1 MPDFEKMDKEIILLL
16 DAEHKKDEPNYT
28 HNFEKMKK
36 ISLKNLNLNEV
47 EQLSRE
53 QLKNV
58 LGGEVETTGGC
69 CVHTEDWTQ
78 SQCDYGRDQA

>member
-1 MPDFEKMDKEIILLL
+1 
-16 DAEHKKDEPNYT
+16 
-28 HNFEKMKK
+28 MKK

-58 LGGEVETTGGC
+58 LGGFTGGGGSGSTSC
-69 CVHTEDWTQ
+69 SCVLKSSTGISLTLPNATT
-78 SQCDYGRDQA
+78 SS

>member
-1 MPDFEKMDKEIILLL
+1 M
-16 DAEHKKDEPNYT
+16 
-28 HNFEKMKK
+28 
-36 ISLKNLNLNEV
+36 NLNEV

-69 CVHTEDWTQ
+69 CVHTEGWTQ
-78 SQCDYGRDQA
+78 SQCDYGRDQAQEVADQLAYEHDRRMFWCCVSC